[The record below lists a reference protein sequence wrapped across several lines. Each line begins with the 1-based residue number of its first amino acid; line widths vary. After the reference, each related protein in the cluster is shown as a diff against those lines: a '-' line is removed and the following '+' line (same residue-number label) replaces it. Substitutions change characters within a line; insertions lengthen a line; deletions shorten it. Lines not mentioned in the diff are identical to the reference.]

1 MKRNSSFLFNALMGI
16 AVGNF
21 FASAVREDDIYYV
34 ILGIIAISIFVSHE
48 ILKYQEDN
56 EDDEYDEDNEDG
68 EDDEDDE

>member
-21 FASAVREDDIYYV
+21 FVSAVREDSIYYV

-48 ILKYQEDN
+48 TLKYYEDDEDDEDN
-56 EDDEYDEDNEDG
+56 EDDE
-68 EDDEDDE
+68 